1 MESKRKRGRPRKNSE
16 VWYHP
21 NSYEAKKQGEEMYNE
36 IMGEPKYTKF
46 KSDEERKAYTA
57 KVAKEYLD
65 AHPEEVIKLRDEGLV
80 KEMVDFAAKQRGTT
94 PLAITEAPTEEEVYL
109 AKREAEGRPLIISE
123 EAGDFPSSEQ
133 IAKLDASNRIDIA
146 AWKKAW
152 KDSPRFIAESEQL
165 DNHFNRMSD
174 EAQDRLVEAIQT
186 VNNALANHP
195 AGSDW
200 DIDKDSY
207 EASKTRIKD
216 AIQKEKD
223 IKKEIKL
230 GGATTYPLK
239 SSAYCVPHSDIK
251 DRPQDWNI
259 EYVGGADPIDENARV
274 NLARVEKDGTVRYLN
289 QKGETVRTFKDGS
302 LVKNEESEEEHEEE
316 HEEVYHESLMEAN
329 SRTSLIML
337 LVVFLVILAY
347 LIWM

>member
-16 VWYHP
+16 IWYHP
-21 NSYEAKKQGEEMYNE
+21 NSYEAQKQGEEMYNE
-36 IMGEPKYTKF
+36 IMGEPKFTKF
-46 KSDEERKAYTA
+46 KTDEERKAYTA

-65 AHPEEVIKLRDEGLV
+65 AHPEELIKIRDEGLIQ
-80 KEMVDFAAKQRGTT
+80 EMVDFAAKQTGQLPFATT
-94 PLAITEAPTEEEVYL
+94 DAPTEEEVYL
-109 AKREAEGRPLIISE
+109 AKREAEGRPLIEHE
-123 EAGDFPSSEQ
+123 EAGDFPNPTQVAYLMANNPAFKEE
-133 IAKLDASNRIDIA
+133 A
-146 AWKKAW
+146 
-152 KDSPRFIAESEQL
+152 EQL

-174 EAQDRLVEAIQT
+174 EAQGRLVEAIQT
-186 VNNALANHP
+186 VNNALHNHP
-195 AGSDW
+195 MGSDW
-200 DIDKDSY
+200 DIDKTVY
-207 EASKTRIKD
+207 NESKARIKE
-216 AIQKEKD
+216 AIQNEKD

-259 EYVGGADPIDENARV
+259 EYVGGADPIDDDNNRI

-289 QKGETVRTFKDGS
+289 VKGETVRTFKDGS
-302 LVKNEESEEEHEEE
+302 LVRNEEHEEE

>member
-21 NSYEAKKQGEEMYNE
+21 NSYEAQKQGEEMYNE
-36 IMGEPKYTKF
+36 IMGEPRYTKF

-65 AHPEEVIKLRDEGLV
+65 THPEEIIKLRDEGLV
-80 KEMVDFAAKQRGTT
+80 KEMVDFAAKQTGQLPFATT
-94 PLAITEAPTEEEVYL
+94 DAPTEEEVYL
-109 AKREAEGRPLIISE
+109 AKREAEGRPLIIFE

-133 IAKLDASNRIDIA
+133 IELI
-146 AWKKAW
+146 KK
-152 KDSPRFIAESEQL
+152 ESEQL
-165 DNHFNRMSD
+165 DNHFNRMPI
-174 EAQDRLVEAIQT
+174 EEQNKLVNAIQT
-186 VNNALANHP
+186 VNNALHDFP
-195 AGSDW
+195 KGSDW
-200 DIDKDSY
+200 DVDNKTY
-207 EASKTRIKD
+207 EESKARIKV
-216 AIQKEKD
+216 AIQNEKD
-223 IKKEIKL
+223 IKKEIKM

-259 EYVGGADPIDENARV
+259 EYVGGADPIDENSRI

-289 QKGETVRTFKDGS
+289 VKGETVRTFKDGS
-302 LVKNEESEEEHEEE
+302 LVRNEEPEEETEE
-316 HEEVYHESLMEAN
+316 HKYEGEEYHHSIMEAN
-329 SRTSLIML
+329 SRTALIMM